1 MSKKRTRNEE
11 EEDDELLDTSSSS
24 SSIYEDDVPLN
35 PLGVLEAEE
44 EDEEEEDQGEQPANY
59 KRIKLDALGS
69 IAVSMQQMASTLE
82 RTLQQVEKISKNSES
97 LLFMRK

>member
-1 MSKKRTRNEE
+1 MSKKRSRNEE
-11 EEDDELLDTSSSS
+11 EEEEDNLFDTSSSS
-24 SSIYEDDVPLN
+24 SSSGEEDVPLN
-35 PLGVLEAEE
+35 PLGLLMAEE
-44 EDEEEEDQGEQPANY
+44 EEEEEVDEPANY

-69 IAVSMQQMASTLE
+69 MAISLQQMANTLE